1 MKIAFVIDDS
11 LDRTDG
17 VQQYVLTLG
26 SWLVEQGHEVH
37 YLCGETKRRD
47 LPHVHSLTK
56 NIKLSFN
63 QNRLSIP
70 GWARKSRITELL
82 AKEQFDVIHVQMP
95 YSPMLASRIIA
106 SAPAQTAVVG
116 TFHVYPAGW
125 LPRWGTW
132 LLGVI
137 TRRSQAQF
145 TKMISVSQP
154 AQSFMKQ
161 SWGRFSQVIPN
172 PVNLQLATKAK
183 AKKKAASI
191 VFLGR
196 LVERKGARYLLEAFA
211 AMPKRGAYTLTIA
224 GSGPLDGELHQLA
237 EKLGIAGQTNFTG
250 FVAEDKKFALLAS
263 ADVAVFPSTGGES
276 FGISLTEAMAA
287 GTVVLAGDNPGYAAV
302 LQASPRSLIQPQK
315 TQEFSRQ
322 LSDVVANK
330 DLRDQIYAE
339 QQALVTQFDIAQV
352 GPQVEAVYESALQLK
367 RKVT

>member
-26 SWLVEQGHEVH
+26 NWLTGRGHEVH
-37 YLCGETKRRD
+37 YICGETKRQD

-70 GWARKSRITELL
+70 GWARKRRVKELL
-82 AKEQFDVIHVQMP
+82 AKEHFDVLHVQMP
-95 YSPMLASRIIA
+95 YSPMLAGRVVA
-106 SAPAQTAVVG
+106 AAPYRTAVVG

-125 LPRWGTW
+125 LPRWGTR
-132 LLGVI
+132 LLGLI

-145 TKMISVSQP
+145 TQMISVSKP

-161 SWGRFSQVIPN
+161 SWRRTSQVIPN
-172 PVNLQLATKAK
+172 PVNLQLAAKTKAN
-183 AKKKAASI
+183 KKPASI

-196 LVERKGARYLLEAFA
+196 LVERKGARYLVEAFA
-211 AMPKRGAYTLTIA
+211 AMPDRQPYTLTIA
-224 GSGPLDGELHQLA
+224 GSGPLDSELRQLA
-237 EKLGIAGQTNFTG
+237 EKLGIADQTEFTG

-263 ADVAVFPSTGGES
+263 TEVAVFPSTGGES

-287 GTVVLAGDNPGYAAV
+287 GTVVLAGNNPGYAAV
-302 LQASPRSLIQPQK
+302 LQASPRSLVQPQK
-315 TQEFSRQ
+315 TQAFSQQ
-322 LSDVVANK
+322 LSDIMANK
-330 DLRDQIYAE
+330 DLRAEVYAE
-339 QQALVTQFDIAQV
+339 QQALVKQFDIAQV
-352 GPQVEAVYESALQLK
+352 GPQIEAVYESALQRK